1 MTGALCISSHA
12 LLYWFQ
18 SEHLLKVKES
28 GLSDS
33 LLCSTGSHL
42 MRVSL
47 SLVQMCALCFS
58 PSRSGGCSAVSGPL
72 GWACAGIHAVQKTD
86 ANICQGIEWEIDS
99 NWGVEGGSIW
109 SREWIRVD
117 GEDTCGLRNWWA
129 GGTRVR
135 AADWANI
142 CVPSMCA
149 LSRWL
154 HVPPAV
160 MKTCSGQWQVEVWE
174 SNPHICEVDS
184 VQIQKMLQE
193 FSGFS
198 KVLCLL
204 NQPLCD
210 LGVFLPIKKKY
221 CSLIIV
227 KVPFKIFL
235 FSKLA
240 FWLIVYVTNES
251 QV

>member
-18 SEHLLKVKES
+18 SEYLLKVKES

-109 SREWIRVD
+109 SRESIRVD

-129 GGTRVR
+129 GGTGVH

-149 LSRWL
+149 CRDDCTCHQQSWRHAVGSGRWRSGSPIL
-154 HVPPAV
+154 TSVSW
-160 MKTCSGQWQVEVWE
+160 TLFRFRRCSK
-174 SNPHICEVDS
+174 SF
-184 VQIQKMLQE
+184 L
-193 FSGFS
+193 
-198 KVLCLL
+198 
-204 NQPLCD
+204 
-210 LGVFLPIKKKY
+210 VFLRF
-221 CSLIIV
+221 CV
-227 KVPFKIFL
+227 F
-235 FSKLA
+235 
-240 FWLIVYVTNES
+240 
-251 QV
+251 